1 MGKGPEVLVHA
12 ISSSLNEV
20 APGLEAVLEAHLK
33 ATLNRGLEVAYDDPK
48 AFKEAVAKLFGEYS
62 ARLLELVIINKLQAQ
77 FGWSGEP
84 ATLEELVD
92 RIKKVYGG

>member
-1 MGKGPEVLVHA
+1 MGKGSEVLVGA

-20 APGLEAVLEAHLK
+20 APGLKAVLEAYLR

-62 ARLLELVIINKLQAQ
+62 ARLLELVIIDRLRAQ
-77 FGWSGEP
+77 FEWAGEP
-84 ATLEELVD
+84 ATLEEVVE
-92 RIKKVYGG
+92 RIKDAYGD